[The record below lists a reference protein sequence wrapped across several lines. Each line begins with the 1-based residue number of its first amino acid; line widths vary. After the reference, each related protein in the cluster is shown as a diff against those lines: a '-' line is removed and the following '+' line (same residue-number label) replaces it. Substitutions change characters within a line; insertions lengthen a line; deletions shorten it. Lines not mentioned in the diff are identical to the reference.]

1 MIQVNFPA
9 NYNEVSSTPAYQ
21 WDTGQVLRVYGLN
34 DVTTDAVIE
43 AHFCDRTCERAIVR
57 LATRNGDYYQAPIPN
72 ILLENEYDINVFL
85 YVIDGDCKYTTRK
98 VKIPVNKRKR
108 PEDFINEPDPT
119 ETTLL
124 EQALN
129 NINYANAHLVQT
141 ADQYMG
147 QVTEIKTSDETQN
160 TRLDALETETSGVRG
175 MVEEV
180 RTDLY
185 TEEGLYWKIAYEFES
200 YWSFKSIFAGIA
212 KVGTDGLEGI
222 NESGLYLIHWQFGD
236 DLGVSESNPNFSTIL
251 YVAQTSKDAYC
262 SYYVTQGHGN
272 FEGAIS
278 FRWRAV
284 DQKLYSYGGGGS
296 GSVNQVMIRSIR
308 KLFSDV

>member
-21 WDTGQVLRVYGLN
+21 WDTGQILRVYGLN

-43 AHFCDRTCERAIVR
+43 AHFCDKTCERAIVR

-72 ILLENEYDINVFL
+72 ILLENDYDINVFL
-85 YVIDGDCKYTTRK
+85 YVIDGDCKYTIRK
-98 VKIPVNKRKR
+98 VKIPVNKRTR

-129 NINYANAHLVQT
+129 NINLANMHLVQN
-141 ADQYMG
+141 AEQYIG

-160 TRLDALETETSGVRG
+160 TRIEALEEDTSGVRE

-180 RTDLY
+180 RKDLY
-185 TEEGLYWKIAYEFES
+185 TEEGLYWKFSHAFES
-200 YWSFKSIFAGIA
+200 YWSFKPIFAGSA

-222 NESGLYLIHWQFGD
+222 NESGLYLISWQFGD
-236 DLGVSESNPNFSTIL
+236 DYTTNAENPYFSTIL
-251 YVAQTSKDAYC
+251 YIPQTSKDAYS
-262 SYYVTQGHGN
+262 SYYVKEGHGT
-272 FEGAIS
+272 FEGAIN
-278 FRWRAV
+278 FRWRAL

-296 GSVNQVMIRSIR
+296 GTANQVKVTSIVR
-308 KLFSDV
+308 LFNV